1 MIERVLVPLDGS
13 SFALQAV
20 GPALEIV
27 AKGGGSLHLVSVS
40 DPDLAGPGLAD
51 VELSYEKALQGYLDE
66 VRSEILESRD
76 LSVESRVLVGS
87 PADALMDEV
96 RDGQIGLVVM
106 STHGRG
112 PLSRIW
118 MGSVADRVVRQSPC
132 PVLTVRPQE
141 EPEPLGLERPFQVE
155 HILVPLDG
163 SEVGDVVLEHAAELA
178 RLFGAGITLLS
189 AIWVPRQISTEA
201 LPHTEWAD
209 WDSLLEDRAESARVR
224 LEGIRERLEARDLRA
239 EVVVEKEAHPAE
251 AIVERSRADD
261 VDLIAMGTHGRGGV
275 GRMVL
280 GSVADKVFRASF
292 TPVLLVRGPE

>member
-1 MIERVLVPLDGS
+1 MDNVLVPLDGS

-27 AKGGGSLHLVSVS
+27 EKAGGTLHLVSVS
-40 DPDLAGPGLAD
+40 DPDLTGAGLAD
-51 VELSYEKALQGYLDE
+51 VELSYERALQDYLE
-66 VRSEILESRD
+66 RVRSEILESGGS
-76 LSVESRVLVGS
+76 SVETRVLTGS
-87 PADALMDEV
+87 PSDALVDEV
-96 RDGQIGLVVM
+96 GDRQIELVVL

-118 MGSVADRVVRQSPC
+118 MGSVADRVVRRSPC

-141 EPEPLGLERPFQVE
+141 EPEPLGLERPFEME

-178 RLFGAGITLLS
+178 RLFEARITLLS
-189 AIWVPRQISTEA
+189 TIWIPRQISAEA

-209 WDSLLEDRAESARVR
+209 RDSVMGDRAESARTR
-224 LEGIRERLEARDLRA
+224 LEGIRERLEARDVRA
-239 EVVVEKEAHPAE
+239 QVVVEKEAHPAE
-251 AIVERSRADD
+251 TILEHSRAQD

-280 GSVADKVFRASF
+280 GSVADKVFRAA
-292 TPVLLVRGPE
+292 TVPVLLVRGPQ